1 MGRQLAALIGFA
13 FVGSASPGPNNA
25 VLWASGMRFGLR
37 RTVPH
42 VLGTAAGIAAIALGV
57 AAGLGVV
64 FREVP
69 GAETALKVAG
79 SIYLLYLAVV
89 LVRSGGLGRA
99 DPERPFGFGR
109 AVGFQVANPKAWV
122 FAVIAVG
129 AFVPTSVPRPAG
141 VGLLLITVAVV
152 VVISSTLWA
161 AGGAGL
167 GRVASDERTRRI
179 VNVVLA
185 VLLVASVVLIWV

>member
-1 MGRQLAALIGFA
+1 MGRQVAALVGFA
-13 FVGSASPGPNNA
+13 FVGSFSPGPNNA
-25 VLWASGMRFGLR
+25 VLWASGMRFGFR
-37 RTVPH
+37 RTMPH
-42 VLGTAAGIAAIALGV
+42 VLATGVGIDAIALGV

-69 GAETALKVAG
+69 AVETALKVAG

-99 DPERPFGFGR
+99 DPTRPFGFGR
-109 AVGFQVANPKAWV
+109 AIGFQIANPKAWV

-129 AFVPTSVPRPAG
+129 AFVPTTVPRPTG
-141 VGLLLITVAVV
+141 VAVLLMTLIV
-152 VVISSTLWA
+152 VVAISSALWA

-167 GRVASDERTRRI
+167 GRLVADERSRRI

-185 VLLVASVVLIWV
+185 LLLVVSVVLIWL